1 MFSIREHTT
10 ICVKVEEKTNSFRGN
25 IFIDRKKKKNCA
37 IEKKIF
43 SLEWRACMLDIAQYF
58 STFFDRSILSFL
70 ISKQTNNLTITKI
83 YNSKDFHL
91 RLLFVRNLVIFM
103 NMLINSCLPNYTFHL
118 LSTHDKF
125 SFDYNL
131 RMYFLKFKKKKSFV
145 EFILA
150 FFFFQI

>member
-10 ICVKVEEKTNSFRGN
+10 ICVKIEEKTNSFRGN

-37 IEKKIF
+37 KKKIF

-125 SFDYNL
+125 SITIYECIFWNL
-131 RMYFLKFKKKKSFV
+131 KKKSLEV